1 MTHDPMCH
9 ETWSHPDFRGM
20 HDFRGAYDGVCPM
33 CNLIAKVRADE
44 RADALQDAWTEV
56 ASSALPHILA
66 EGAHPDDCSGC
77 DAVKRAV
84 LALNRLRGES

>member
-1 MTHDPMCH
+1 MTHDPLCPQRECDACAWKGEGCCRGDCH
-9 ETWSHPDFRGM
+9 CD
-20 HDFRGAYDGVCPM
+20 
-33 CNLIAKVRADE
+33 LIVKVRADE